1 MDSIPYSCFIFSM
14 NNLNL
19 TKSLDVN
26 IENAT
31 PMMQQFLEMKKQQ
44 QGVVL
49 LYRMGDFYETFFEDA
64 ILIAKELELT
74 LTGRD
79 GGKLGKIPMAGVP
92 HKAVDNY
99 IARLL
104 EKGHKIAICEQTE
117 DPAQAKGLV
126 KREVV
131 KTITAG
137 TITDMNL
144 LDAKKNNYLAAVTG
158 VQKSCKRGFAYVD
171 ISTGEFKITTL
182 GYDALISEINR
193 IEPSEILCVS
203 EKREIKAFQ
212 VVPEEHPDLPEVV
225 INNYNCTIRP
235 NSAFCQETAIEKI
248 KRVFNV
254 TSMEAFGY
262 PDYAEGLIAAGSIL
276 DYLLQTQMD
285 NMPKFDVITP
295 YETGAY
301 VAIDANARRNLE
313 LVQTVRDNKYEG
325 SLIWAINRT
334 KTNMGSR
341 LLRKWIQ
348 QPLQEINEIRQRQE
362 AVEELLENPK
372 MRSDIAVL
380 LDKVYDI
387 ERLATK
393 ISNNS
398 ANGRDFIALR
408 DSLKVLPLFG
418 NILYNTKSPLLN
430 KFAEKDEKISDFTS
444 LIERTIEEEPSI
456 GLKEGNIIKTG
467 VNQEL
472 DYLKSLLGDGRQWLS
487 EFEQREKEKTG
498 IKSLKVGYSKVFGYF
513 IEVTHSNTSLVPGNY
528 IRKQT
533 LTSAERYIT
542 PELKQHEDEILS
554 AGSKSFELEYQ
565 MFCNFRE
572 YAKEFVEPVR
582 EIAKSLSVLDVI
594 LSFAQVAAEHN
605 YVKPDIDRSKDLLI
619 KEGRHPVI
627 EQILQ
632 LGSYVSNDVDISGN
646 CHPVHDTGSIPD
658 TSQSEGMFYSFM
670 ILTGP
675 NMAGKST
682 YMRQNALIIILA
694 QIGSFVPAKAAKI
707 GLVDK
712 IFTRV
717 GAVDDL
723 STGQST
729 FMVEMTET
737 ASILNSATDRSFI
750 LLDEIGRGTS
760 TYDGVAIAWS
770 VAEHISQKIGARTIF
785 ATHYHELNVMCDKY
799 PEIKNFRM
807 TISENEGDIVF
818 LRKVVPGSAS
828 RSYGI
833 QVAKMAGLPASV
845 INRSQQLM
853 NKMQKDYA
861 AQISTRKRSAGE
873 VQVDTPQLSL
883 FVE

>member
-1 MDSIPYSCFIFSM
+1 M

-19 TKSLDVN
+19 TKSTDIN
-26 IENAT
+26 PADAT
-31 PMMQQFLEMKKQQ
+31 PMVQQFLEIKRQSP
-44 QGVVL
+44 GAIL
-49 LYRMGDFYETFFEDA
+49 FYRMGDFYETFFEDA
-64 ILIAKELELT
+64 VLTAKDLELT

-92 HKAVDNY
+92 HKAADNY

-104 EKGHKIAICEQTE
+104 EKGHKVAVCEQME
-117 DPAQAKGLV
+117 DPALAKGLV
-126 KREVV
+126 KRGVV

-137 TITDMNL
+137 TITDINML
-144 LDAKKNNYLAAVTG
+144 EASKNNYLVAITG
-158 VQKSCKRGFAYVD
+158 VRKSSRRGFAYVD

-182 GYDALISEINR
+182 DSDTLISEINR
-193 IEPSEILCVS
+193 IEPSEILCPA
-203 EKREIKAFQ
+203 KKIEIKPFQ
-212 VVPEEHPDLPEVV
+212 IVPDEYPDLPEAV
-225 INNYNCTIRP
+225 IKNYNCTIRH
-235 NSAFCQETAIEKI
+235 STAFSQDSAIEKI
-248 KRVFNV
+248 KQVFNIK
-254 TSMEAFGY
+254 SLEAFGY
-262 PDYAEGLIAAGSIL
+262 LDYTEGLTAAGAII
-276 DYLLQTQMD
+276 DYLLETQKE
-285 NMPKFDVITP
+285 NLPRFDVIMP
-295 YETGAY
+295 YETGSF
-301 VAIDANARRNLE
+301 VAIDTSARRNLE
-313 LVQTVRDNKYEG
+313 LTQTVRDGKYEG
-325 SLIWAINRT
+325 SLLWAINRT
-334 KTNMGSR
+334 KTNMGAR
-341 LLRKWIQ
+341 LLRKWLQ
-348 QPLQEINEIRQRQE
+348 QPLQDIEEIKQRQYG
-362 AVEELLENPK
+362 VEELFENPK
-372 MRSDIAVL
+372 IRAEVAVL

-408 DSLKVLPLFG
+408 DSLKILPLFG
-418 NILYNTKSPLLN
+418 NVLCNTKSPLLN
-430 KFAEKDEKISDFTS
+430 QFGEKNERILNITD
-444 LIERTIEEEPSI
+444 LIYRTIAEEPPI
-456 GLKEGNIIKTG
+456 GIKEGNIIKPG
-467 VNQEL
+467 VNGEL
-472 DYLKSLLGDGRQWLS
+472 DYFKSLLGDGQDWLS
-487 EFEQREKEKTG
+487 EFERKERERTG

-513 IEVTHSNTSLVPGNY
+513 IEITHSNTSLVPGDY

-554 AGSKSFELEYQ
+554 AGTKSSELEYQ

-572 YAKEFVEPVR
+572 YAKEFVEPIR
-582 EIAKSLSVLDVI
+582 DKAKALAVLDVI
-594 LSFAQVAAEHN
+594 MSFAAVATEYD
-605 YVKPDIDRSKDLLI
+605 YVKPEINTSNNLI
-619 KEGRHPVI
+619 IEEGRHPVI
-627 EQILQ
+627 EQMLP
-632 LGSYVSNDVDISGN
+632 LGSYVSNDISIAAN
-646 CHPVHDTGSIPD
+646 CFGRDDVS
-658 TSQSEGMFYSFM
+658 SFM

-682 YMRQNALIIILA
+682 YMRQNALIAILA
-694 QIGSFVPAKAAKI
+694 QAGSFVPAKSACI
-707 GLVDK
+707 GVVDK

-737 ASILNSATDRSFI
+737 ASILNSATEKSFI

-785 ATHYHELNVMCDKY
+785 ATHYHELNVMCEKY

-807 TISENEGDIVF
+807 TISENDDEIIF
-818 LRKVVPGSAS
+818 LRKVVPGGAS

-833 QVAKMAGLPASV
+833 QVAKMAGLPAAV

-861 AQISTRKRSAGE
+861 ATISTKKRTGAE
-873 VQVDTPQLSL
+873 PQVDTPQLTL
-883 FVE
+883 FTE